1 MLSNGILW
9 IYSGWEIYFEFYLA
23 VSMHYKY
30 LHYFLIILI
39 QRYYRFTTRSFHSH
53 KFASHFTI
61 SFHISLV
68 ISHTTKSN
76 QMIWLCICYVQITKP
91 TNQVNPIIYLSC
103 PITNYFYF
111 ILLFLTKWPPAAI
124 LDGTTMSIIELVR
137 DIWMSNACVKN
148 VV

>member
-9 IYSGWEIYFEFYLA
+9 IYRFILNFYLA
-23 VSMHYKY
+23 VSIHSKY

-91 TNQVNPIIYLSC
+91 TIINQVNPIIYLSC
-103 PITNYFYF
+103 PINQLFLFFYF
-111 ILLFLTKWPPAAI
+111 WQNGRRRPF
-124 LDGTTMSIIELVR
+124 
-137 DIWMSNACVKN
+137 WMGQQCQLSNSSEIFGWVMHASRT
-148 VV
+148 

>member
-23 VSMHYKY
+23 VSIHYKY

-39 QRYYRFTTRSFHSH
+39 QRYYHFTTRSFHSH

-111 ILLFLTKWPPAAI
+111 IFWQNGRRRPFWMGQQCKL
-124 LDGTTMSIIELVR
+124 SNSS
-137 DIWMSNACVKN
+137 DIFGWVMHASRT
-148 VV
+148 